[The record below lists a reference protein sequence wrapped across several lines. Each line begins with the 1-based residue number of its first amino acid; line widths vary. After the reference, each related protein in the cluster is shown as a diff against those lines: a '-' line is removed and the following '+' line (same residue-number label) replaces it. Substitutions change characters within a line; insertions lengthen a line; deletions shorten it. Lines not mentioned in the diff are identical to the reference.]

1 MKEKRVKKRNGE
13 IVPFQKEKIVNAVLG
28 AYKEV
33 YRVKEPKEFM
43 VKEANEISD
52 FIYNINKTIYDVE
65 WIQNIVEI
73 RLMKN
78 PPLAKAY
85 ILYRYKHEVIRQIN
99 TTDKSLLELLDG
111 TNDYWQKENSNK
123 DATNVTTIRDY
134 MAGITSKDIT
144 ERFLLPEDIV
154 KAHQEGIIHFHDS
167 DYFAQKIN
175 NCCLINLEDMLQN
188 TTVISKVMIDKPHS
202 FRTACTIATQIIAK
216 VASSQYGGQSITLSH
231 LAPFVDISRQAI
243 RQEVLKEFDLILSSI
258 PNYEFDYENADIY
271 EELVDKITE
280 ERLRKEIADGVQT
293 IQYQVITLM
302 TTNGQAP
309 FISIFMYLGEV
320 KDKQTQKD
328 LALIIEEVLKQRIKG
343 VKNENGEYV
352 TPAFPKLLFVLEES
366 NIRKDGEYYYLR
378 KLAVEC
384 SAKRLVPDYISEKKM
399 LELKEGNCFPCMG
412 CVTGDS
418 KVQYR
423 MDDRTSLI
431 SIDYMWEEMS
441 KKFEVKHQFSDDNPN
456 LYIDLEGVSIYDT
469 KNRYVN
475 CQRIIRNTLPEHTKL
490 YTVVLSNGY
499 KVTCTFDHPFD
510 TENRGRVSSENL
522 VVGDVIAVTSFD
534 IHTAEVTSIIV
545 EETKEKYVYDVTT
558 DSDHFE
564 VNNIYSHNCRSFLA
578 PYKDENGNYKFYG
591 RFNQGVVTINLVDV
605 ALSSKGDIEKFWS
618 IFDERLELC
627 HRALL
632 CRHERLEGTLSDVA
646 PILWQHG
653 AFARLKKGEKIDKLL
668 HNGYSSI
675 SLGYAGL
682 YECVKYMTGCSH
694 TDGGVGTDFGLK
706 VMQKLKESCE
716 KWNEQHNIGF
726 SLYGT
731 PIESTT
737 EKFAKNLRRRFGTIE
752 DITDHDYITN
762 SYHVNV
768 REKINAYDKLKIES
782 KFQEYSTGGAVSYI
796 ETPNLQNNLDILMD
810 LTEYI
815 YNTIMY
821 AEFNSKSDNCLKCNF
836 EGEVDLII
844 EDDKVVWKCPK
855 CGNTDQ
861 NYLHVARRTCGYIGE
876 NFWCDG
882 RTKEIADR
890 VLHIDDVPCLD
901 M

>member
-1 MKEKRVKKRNGE
+1 METLEVAEKKVRKRNGE

-33 YRVKEPKEFM
+33 YGVKNPLPYMEEDAKSI
-43 VKEANEISD
+43 ANY
-52 FIYNINKTIYDVE
+52 IYILNYPIYDVE
-65 WIQNIVEI
+65 LIQNIVEI
-73 RLMKN
+73 CLMTKN
-78 PPLAKAY
+78 YAVAKAY
-85 ILYRYKHEVIRQIN
+85 ILYRYKHEVIRQFN
-99 TTDKSLLELLDG
+99 TTDKSILELLDG

-134 MAGITSKDIT
+134 LAGITSKDIT

-175 NCCLINLEDMLQN
+175 NCCLINIEDMLQN
-188 TTVISKVMIDKPHS
+188 STVISKVLIDKPHS
-202 FRTACTIATQIIAK
+202 FRTACTITTQIIAK

-258 PNYEFDYENADIY
+258 PNYKFDYENADIY

-320 KDKQTQKD
+320 KDKKTQKD
-328 LALIIEEVLKQRIKG
+328 LALIIEEVLRQRIKG

-366 NIRKDGEYYYLR
+366 NIREDGEYYYLR

-399 LELKEGNCFPCMG
+399 IELKEGNCFPCMG
-412 CVTGDS
+412 C
-418 KVQYR
+418 
-423 MDDRTSLI
+423 
-431 SIDYMWEEMS
+431 
-441 KKFEVKHQFSDDNPN
+441 
-456 LYIDLEGVSIYDT
+456 
-469 KNRYVN
+469 
-475 CQRIIRNTLPEHTKL
+475 
-490 YTVVLSNGY
+490 
-499 KVTCTFDHPFD
+499 
-510 TENRGRVSSENL
+510 
-522 VVGDVIAVTSFD
+522 
-534 IHTAEVTSIIV
+534 
-545 EETKEKYVYDVTT
+545 
-558 DSDHFE
+558 
-564 VNNIYSHNCRSFLA
+564 RSFLA
-578 PYKDENGNYKFYG
+578 PFKDENGNYKFYG

-716 KWNEQHNIGF
+716 KWNEEHNIGF

-836 EGEVDLII
+836 EGEVDLIV

>member
-1 MKEKRVKKRNGE
+1 METLEVAEKKVRKRNGE

-33 YRVKEPKEFM
+33 YGVKNPLPYMEEDAKSI
-43 VKEANEISD
+43 ANY
-52 FIYNINKTIYDVE
+52 IYILNYPIYDVE
-65 WIQNIVEI
+65 LIQNIVEI
-73 RLMKN
+73 CLMTKN
-78 PPLAKAY
+78 YAVAKAY
-85 ILYRYKHEVIRQIN
+85 ILYRYKHEVIRQFN
-99 TTDKSLLELLDG
+99 TTDKSILELLDG

-134 MAGITSKDIT
+134 LAGITSKDIT

-175 NCCLINLEDMLQN
+175 NCCLINIEDMLQN
-188 TTVISKVMIDKPHS
+188 STVISKVLIDKPHS
-202 FRTACTIATQIIAK
+202 FRTACTITTQIIAK

-258 PNYEFDYENADIY
+258 PNYKFDYENADIY

-320 KDKQTQKD
+320 KDKKTQKD
-328 LALIIEEVLKQRIKG
+328 LALIIEEVLRQRIKG

-366 NIRKDGEYYYLR
+366 NIREDGEYYYLR

-399 LELKEGNCFPCMG
+399 IELKEGNCFPCMG
-412 CVTGDS
+412 C
-418 KVQYR
+418 
-423 MDDRTSLI
+423 
-431 SIDYMWEEMS
+431 
-441 KKFEVKHQFSDDNPN
+441 
-456 LYIDLEGVSIYDT
+456 
-469 KNRYVN
+469 
-475 CQRIIRNTLPEHTKL
+475 
-490 YTVVLSNGY
+490 
-499 KVTCTFDHPFD
+499 
-510 TENRGRVSSENL
+510 
-522 VVGDVIAVTSFD
+522 
-534 IHTAEVTSIIV
+534 
-545 EETKEKYVYDVTT
+545 
-558 DSDHFE
+558 
-564 VNNIYSHNCRSFLA
+564 RSFLA
-578 PYKDENGNYKFYG
+578 PFKDENGNYKFYG

-682 YECVKYMTGCSH
+682 YECVKYMTGCTH

-716 KWNEQHNIGF
+716 KWNEEHNIGF

-836 EGEVDLII
+836 EGEVDLIV

-890 VLHIDDVPCLD
+890 VLHIDDVPYLD

>member
-1 MKEKRVKKRNGE
+1 
-13 IVPFQKEKIVNAVLG
+13 
-28 AYKEV
+28 
-33 YRVKEPKEFM
+33 
-43 VKEANEISD
+43 
-52 FIYNINKTIYDVE
+52 
-65 WIQNIVEI
+65 
-73 RLMKN
+73 
-78 PPLAKAY
+78 
-85 ILYRYKHEVIRQIN
+85 
-99 TTDKSLLELLDG
+99 
-111 TNDYWQKENSNK
+111 
-123 DATNVTTIRDY
+123 

-188 TTVISKVMIDKPHS
+188 TTVISKVLIDKPHS

-328 LALIIEEVLKQRIKG
+328 LALIIEEVLRQRIKG

-384 SAKRLVPDYISEKKM
+384 SAKSLVPDYISDKKM
-399 LELKEGNCFPCMG
+399 IELKEGNCFPAMG
-412 CVTGDS
+412 
-418 KVQYR
+418 
-423 MDDRTSLI
+423 
-431 SIDYMWEEMS
+431 
-441 KKFEVKHQFSDDNPN
+441 
-456 LYIDLEGVSIYDT
+456 
-469 KNRYVN
+469 
-475 CQRIIRNTLPEHTKL
+475 
-490 YTVVLSNGY
+490 
-499 KVTCTFDHPFD
+499 
-510 TENRGRVSSENL
+510 
-522 VVGDVIAVTSFD
+522 
-534 IHTAEVTSIIV
+534 
-545 EETKEKYVYDVTT
+545 
-558 DSDHFE
+558 
-564 VNNIYSHNCRSFLA
+564 CRSFLA
-578 PYKDENGNYKFYG
+578 PFKDENGNYKFYG

-605 ALSSKGDIEKFWS
+605 ALSSKGDIEEFLN

-694 TDGGVGTDFGLK
+694 ADGGVGTDFGLK

-716 KWNEQHNIGF
+716 KWNEEHNIGF

-890 VLHIDDVPCLD
+890 VLHIDDVPFLD

>member
-188 TTVISKVMIDKPHS
+188 TTVISKVLIDKPHS

-258 PNYEFDYENADIY
+258 PNYEFDYENTDIY
-271 EELVDKITE
+271 EELVNKITE
-280 ERLRKEIADGVQT
+280 ERLKKEITDGVQT

-328 LALIIEEVLKQRIKG
+328 LALIIEEVLRQRIKG

-399 LELKEGNCFPCMG
+399 IELKEGNCFPAMG
-412 CVTGDS
+412 
-418 KVQYR
+418 
-423 MDDRTSLI
+423 
-431 SIDYMWEEMS
+431 
-441 KKFEVKHQFSDDNPN
+441 
-456 LYIDLEGVSIYDT
+456 
-469 KNRYVN
+469 
-475 CQRIIRNTLPEHTKL
+475 
-490 YTVVLSNGY
+490 
-499 KVTCTFDHPFD
+499 
-510 TENRGRVSSENL
+510 
-522 VVGDVIAVTSFD
+522 
-534 IHTAEVTSIIV
+534 
-545 EETKEKYVYDVTT
+545 
-558 DSDHFE
+558 
-564 VNNIYSHNCRSFLA
+564 CRSFLA
-578 PYKDENGNYKFYG
+578 PFKDENGNYKFYG

-890 VLHIDDVPCLD
+890 VLHIDDIPCLD